1 MLTVGQWLE
10 LRLGQLG
17 MLLTLLLLR
26 RHHL

>member
-1 MLTVGQWLE
+1 MLTVGQWLK

-26 RHHL
+26 WHHL